1 MIKSTLSI
9 LAFAALAACGG
20 GGGDDAPAA
29 NKQALAKTPDT
40 APAPITAPI
49 TAPAP
54 AAQQPAPASIAPAAP
69 EPRPVATEPAPQPPV
84 LVCGINQGGA
94 PIPCDPRWPFPNR
107 QPTHGAT
114 QAQVDGFNTRCQ
126 TARCILF
133 RCQDGRVYPG
143 AIQGAC
149 MAPPSS
155 DEQAALN
162 RAQP

>member
-1 MIKSTLSI
+1 M
-9 LAFAALAACGG
+9 GWR
-20 GGGDDAPAA
+20 GDSSSLRVPPHAEGPPAA
-29 NKQALAKTPDT
+29 GLIHTL
-40 APAPITAPI
+40 PAWL
-49 TAPAP
+49 
-54 AAQQPAPASIAPAAP
+54 
-69 EPRPVATEPAPQPPV
+69 PRPVATGPAPPPPE

-149 MAPPSS
+149 MAPPSA